1 MNPVRNSKTNTN
13 MLNAVRN
20 PMGAEHSTKREISNG
35 MNRKRSVILTV
46 CALFAALAFAGCY
59 QPVDYPVIV
68 EVPQPPSATVP
79 LVHRYIAG
87 TSIEN
92 RPIECLVLGQGR
104 DVTFILAAIHGN
116 EPAGIPLVRRLAQY
130 LQQYPHLLQGRKVV
144 LLPVANPD
152 GVAHNSRYNA
162 RGVDLNRNFST
173 ANRINSR
180 RFGRT
185 ALSEPEARAIEQLV
199 RQYAPDRVVSI
210 HQPLACIDYDGP
222 GKALARRLAEYCNL
236 PLIKLG
242 PKPGSLGSYAGATL
256 RIPTITLELPHTG
269 DRPNSE
275 RLWRRYGPA
284 LIAAV
289 VYPNR
294 VK

>member
-1 MNPVRNSKTNTN
+1 
-13 MLNAVRN
+13 
-20 PMGAEHSTKREISNG
+20 
-35 MNRKRSVILTV
+35 MNRKRSIILTV

-68 EVPQPPSATVP
+68 DVPQPPAVEP
-79 LVHRYIAG
+79 AIQRRIVG

-92 RPIECLVLGQGR
+92 RPITCTVLGEGQ
-104 DVTFILAAIHGN
+104 DVTFILAAIHGS

-152 GVAHNSRYNA
+152 GVAHSTRYNA

-173 ANRINSR
+173 ANRLNIK

-185 ALSEPEARAIEQLV
+185 ALSEPEARVIDRLI

-242 PKPGSLGSYAGATL
+242 PKPGSLGSYAGVTL
-256 RIPTITLELPHTG
+256 GIPIITLELPHIA
-269 DRPNSE
+269 DRLNSQ
-275 RLWRRYGPA
+275 RLWQRYGPA

-289 VYPNR
+289 VYPDR

>member
-1 MNPVRNSKTNTN
+1 MKKKLSIVS
-13 MLNAVRN
+13 
-20 PMGAEHSTKREISNG
+20 
-35 MNRKRSVILTV
+35 TV

-68 EVPQPPSATVP
+68 DVPPPAAVTLP
-79 LVHRYIAG
+79 LVHRYIVG

-92 RPIECLVLGQGR
+92 RPIECLVLGQGQ
-104 DVTFILAAIHGN
+104 DITFILAAIHGS
-116 EPAGIPLVRRLAQY
+116 EPAGIPLVHRLVRY

-152 GVAHNSRYNA
+152 GVAHNSRFNA

-185 ALSEPEARAIEQLV
+185 ALSEPEARVIEQLI
-199 RQYAPDRVVSI
+199 RQYAPDRIVSI

-222 GKALARRLAEYCNL
+222 ALALANRMAEYCNL

-242 PKPGSLGSYAGATL
+242 PKPGSLGSYAGVTL
-256 RIPTITLELPHTG
+256 RIPTITLELPRFA
-269 DRPNSE
+269 DRLNSE
-275 RLWRRYGPA
+275 RLWQRYGPA

-294 VK
+294 VR

>member
-1 MNPVRNSKTNTN
+1 
-13 MLNAVRN
+13 
-20 PMGAEHSTKREISNG
+20 
-35 MNRKRSVILTV
+35 MNRKRSIIPTV
-46 CALFAALAFAGCY
+46 YALFAALAFSGCY

-68 EVPQPPSATVP
+68 DVPPPPSVTVP

-92 RPIECLVLGQGR
+92 RPMEYSVLGQGR
-104 DVTFILAAIHGN
+104 DVTFILATIHGN
-116 EPAGIPLVRRLAQY
+116 EKAGIPLVRRLTQY

-152 GVAHNSRYNA
+152 GVAHNTRYNA

-173 ANRINSR
+173 ANRLNIK

-185 ALSEPEARAIEQLV
+185 ALSELEARVIEQLI
-199 RQYAPDRVVSI
+199 RQYAPDRIVSI

-222 GKALARRLAEYCNL
+222 GKALARRLSEYCNL

-242 PKPGSLGSYAGATL
+242 PKPGSLGSYAGVTL
-256 RIPTITLELPHTG
+256 RIPTITLELPHIA
-269 DRPNSE
+269 DRLNSQ
-275 RLWRRYGPA
+275 RLWQRYGLA

-294 VK
+294 AK

>member
-1 MNPVRNSKTNTN
+1 
-13 MLNAVRN
+13 
-20 PMGAEHSTKREISNG
+20 
-35 MNRKRSVILTV
+35 MNRKRSIISTV
-46 CALFAALAFAGCY
+46 YALFAALAFAGCY
-59 QPVDYPVIV
+59 QPVDDPVIV
-68 EVPQPPSATVP
+68 GVLQSPAVKPA
-79 LVHRYIAG
+79 IARQIVAK
-87 TSIEN
+87 SIQN
-92 RPIECLVLGQGR
+92 RPIEHIVLGQGR

-130 LQQYPHLLQGRKVV
+130 LQQHPHLLQGRKVV

-152 GVAHNSRYNA
+152 GVAHNTRFNA

-185 ALSEPEARAIEQLV
+185 ALSEPEARIITQLI
-199 RQYAPDRVVSI
+199 RQYAPDRIVSI
-210 HQPLACIDYDGP
+210 HQPLACVDYDGP

-242 PKPGSLGSYAGATL
+242 AKPGSLGSYAGVTL
-256 RIPTITLELPHTG
+256 GIPIITLEMPRTA
-269 DRPNSE
+269 DRLNSE
-275 RLWRRYGPA
+275 RLWRQYGPA

-294 VK
+294 VR

>member
-1 MNPVRNSKTNTN
+1 

-20 PMGAEHSTKREISNG
+20 PMGAERSTKREISNG
-35 MNRKRSVILTV
+35 MNRKRSIISTV
-46 CALFAALAFAGCY
+46 CALFAVLAFAGCY

-68 EVPQPPSATVP
+68 DVQQPTVVEP
-79 LVHRYIAG
+79 AIPRRIVG
-87 TSIEN
+87 KSIQN
-92 RPIECLVLGQGR
+92 RPIEYSVLGQGR
-104 DVTFILAAIHGN
+104 DVTFILAAIHGS
-116 EPAGIPLVRRLAQY
+116 EPAGIPLVRRLSQY

-173 ANRINSR
+173 ANRINSK
-180 RFGRT
+180 RFGYT
-185 ALSEPEARAIEQLV
+185 ALSEPEARVIEQLI
-199 RQYAPDRVVSI
+199 RQYAPGRVVSI

-222 GKALARRLAEYCNL
+222 ALALARRMAEYCNL

-242 PKPGSLGSYAGATL
+242 PKPGSLGSYAGVTL
-256 RIPTITLELPHTG
+256 RIPTITLELPRTS
-269 DRPNSE
+269 DRLNSE
-275 RLWRRYGPA
+275 RLWQRYGPA

-294 VK
+294 VR

>member
-1 MNPVRNSKTNTN
+1 
-13 MLNAVRN
+13 
-20 PMGAEHSTKREISNG
+20 
-35 MNRKRSVILTV
+35 MNRKRPIIPMACV
-46 CALFAALAFAGCY
+46 LFAALAFVGCY

-68 EVPQPPSATVP
+68 DVPPPAAVTVP
-79 LVHRYIAG
+79 LVHRYIVG

-92 RPIECLVLGQGR
+92 RPIECLVLGQGQ
-104 DVTFILAAIHGN
+104 DVTFILAAIHGS
-116 EPAGIPLVRRLAQY
+116 EPAGISLVRRLAQY

-152 GVAHNSRYNA
+152 GVAHHSRYNA

-185 ALSEPEARAIEQLV
+185 ALSEPEARVIEQLI
-199 RQYAPDRVVSI
+199 RQYAPDRIVSI

-222 GKALARRLAEYCNL
+222 ALALANRMTKYCNL

-242 PKPGSLGSYAGATL
+242 AKPGSLGSYAGVTL
-256 RIPTITLELPHTG
+256 RIPTITLELPRFA
-269 DRPNSE
+269 DRLNSE
-275 RLWRRYGPA
+275 RLWQRYGPA
-284 LIAAV
+284 LIAAI
-289 VYPNR
+289 VYPDR
-294 VK
+294 VR

>member
-1 MNPVRNSKTNTN
+1 
-13 MLNAVRN
+13 
-20 PMGAEHSTKREISNG
+20 
-35 MNRKRSVILTV
+35 MNRKRSIIPLA
-46 CALFAALAFAGCY
+46 CALFAALALAGCY

-68 EVPQPPSATVP
+68 DAPQPPVVEPAIQRRIV
-79 LVHRYIAG
+79 G
-87 TSIEN
+87 KSIEN
-92 RPIECLVLGQGR
+92 RPMGYSVLGQGQ
-104 DVTFILAAIHGN
+104 DVTFILAAIHGS
-116 EPAGIPLVRRLAQY
+116 EPAGIPLVRRLVRY

-152 GVAHNSRYNA
+152 GVAHNTRFNA

-185 ALSEPEARAIEQLV
+185 ALSEPEARVIEQLI
-199 RQYAPDRVVSI
+199 RQYAPDRIVSI

-222 GKALARRLAEYCNL
+222 ALALANRMAEYCNL

-242 PKPGSLGSYAGATL
+242 PKPGSLGSYAGLTL
-256 RIPTITLELPHTG
+256 GIPIITLELPRFA
-269 DRPNSE
+269 DRLSSE
-275 RLWRRYGPA
+275 RLWQRYGPA